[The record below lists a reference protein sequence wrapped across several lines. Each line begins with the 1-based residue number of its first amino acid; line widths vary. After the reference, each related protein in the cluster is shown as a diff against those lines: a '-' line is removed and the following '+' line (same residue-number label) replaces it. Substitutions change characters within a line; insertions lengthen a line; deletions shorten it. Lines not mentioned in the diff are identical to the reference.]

1 MIVSILSPKGE
12 LYTGEA
18 IAVTVPGINGSL
30 GILDNHAPLIS
41 SLASG
46 KLEIETTKGQKSYFQ
61 IKGGVIEV
69 ANNSVS
75 LLCNNAEKL

>member
-1 MIVSILSPKGE
+1 MNVSILSPKGE

-18 IAVTVPGINGSL
+18 IAVTIPGINGSL

-46 KLEIETTKGQKSYFQ
+46 KIEIETTKGQKSYFEV
-61 IKGGVIEV
+61 KGGVVEV
-69 ANNSVS
+69 ADNSVS

>member
-12 LYTGEA
+12 LYSGEA
-18 IAVTVPGINGSL
+18 ISVIVPATNGSL

-46 KLEIETTKGQKSYFQ
+46 KLEIETTQGQKSYF
-61 IKGGVIEV
+61 KVNGGVLEV
-69 ANNSVS
+69 ENNSVS
-75 LLCNNAEKL
+75 LLCNSAEKL